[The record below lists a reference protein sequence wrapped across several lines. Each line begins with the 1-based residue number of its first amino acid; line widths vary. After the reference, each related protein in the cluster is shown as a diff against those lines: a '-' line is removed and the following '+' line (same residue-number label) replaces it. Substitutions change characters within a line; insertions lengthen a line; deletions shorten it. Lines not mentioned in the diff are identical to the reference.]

1 MIKKLIYNLFDYF
14 FQNDL
19 TDEIVKYLDKSKK
32 LIIFDI
38 GCYLGNF
45 SRNLKKKINKNSYFF
60 LFDANPNLM
69 ILDFK
74 YNNLAISSEDSVK
87 DFYLNTLIPHSGSS
101 LSNISKNDLLWNL
114 SRKLFFLNFK
124 KNFKKIKLLVSKLD
138 TFCKKK
144 NINKINILKIDV
156 EGSEL
161 EVLRGA
167 EKQLKKVDII
177 LIEAFD
183 KKNLILKK
191 IQKIDKILLIQNN
204 FTKIKMKKIRS
215 IRFLSNLA
223 AYDILYRNQKAKK
236 N

>member
-1 MIKKLIYNLFDYF
+1 MIKKLIYNLFDYY
-14 FQNDL
+14 FQNDF
-19 TDEIVKYLDKSKK
+19 THEIIKYTGKSKK
-32 LIIFDI
+32 LIVFDI

-45 SRNLKKKINKNSYFF
+45 SRNIKKKITKNSQFF
-60 LFDANPNLM
+60 LFDANPNLI
-69 ILDFK
+69 ILDFN
-74 YNNLAISSEDSVK
+74 YNKLAIGSKDCVK

-101 LSNISKNDLLWNL
+101 LSNVSKNDFFWNL
-114 SRKLFFLNFK
+114 SRKIFFLNFK
-124 KNFKKIKLLVSKLD
+124 KNFKKIKLPVMKLD

-144 NINKINILKIDV
+144 NIDKINILKIDV

-167 EKQLKKVDII
+167 TNQLKKVDVI

-191 IQKIDKILLIQNN
+191 IEKIEKILLKQGDYI
-204 FTKIKMKKIRS
+204 KIKMKKIRS
-215 IRFLSNLA
+215 ISFLSNLA
-223 AYDILYRNQKAKK
+223 AYDILYINKNAKK